1 MKSTG
6 DINFTNTSVMSLPMV
21 TWNVAP
27 NTEQTGAE
35 WYVGSDNKTVAY
47 IYNLYRSYVVRVA
60 GTLRLQIRAKETI
73 EVVDQADLWQWGITT
88 DAQLDELVGDKK
100 KFKYLE
106 NPWFEIVD
114 PIEPTQVLGT
124 SHNIF
129 IAVQS
134 AVTTLGRS
142 HKQCIDLI
150 CFARRN
156 RCKTQTYFG
165 WQAQPHTPLS
175 FQGVGLLCLQNNVWK
190 KVVMSIPMCLQ
201 CWS

>member
-142 HKQCIDLI
+142 HK
-150 CFARRN
+150 
-156 RCKTQTYFG
+156 
-165 WQAQPHTPLS
+165 
-175 FQGVGLLCLQNNVWK
+175 
-190 KVVMSIPMCLQ
+190 
-201 CWS
+201 

>member
-6 DINFTNTSVMSLPMV
+6 DINFTNNSVMSLPMV

-35 WYVGSDNKTVAY
+35 WYVGSGNKTVAY
-47 IYNLYRSYVVRVA
+47 IYNLHRSYVVRVA

-73 EVVDQADLWQWGITT
+73 EVIDQADLWQWGITT

-114 PIEPTQVLGT
+114 PIELTQVLGT

-134 AVTTLGRS
+134 AVTALGRS
-142 HKQCIDLI
+142 HK
-150 CFARRN
+150 
-156 RCKTQTYFG
+156 
-165 WQAQPHTPLS
+165 
-175 FQGVGLLCLQNNVWK
+175 
-190 KVVMSIPMCLQ
+190 
-201 CWS
+201 